1 MYESKG
7 HGVGRRCYF
16 NKCILDI
23 ISDGFCCQSRQDI
36 KTPSQCTYI
45 GVCVNC
51 CCSLA
56 LGASESLVIY
66 VCLSV
71 CLSARR
77 SFNSM
82 QACRLFPDPVVIGS
96 GRASPGALR
105 VNLFIFS
112 PMKHDLLNNRMWTRA
127 REYQRGYMATRRTTG
142 KVDAAGRT
150 GKAEL

>member
-1 MYESKG
+1 MYLHRSLCELLLFS
-7 HGVGRRCYF
+7 
-16 NKCILDI
+16 
-23 ISDGFCCQSRQDI
+23 GF
-36 KTPSQCTYI
+36 
-45 GVCVNC
+45 G
-51 CCSLA
+51 SLRE
-56 LGASESLVIY
+56 LGDLR
-66 VCLSV
+66 LSV

-142 KVDAAGRT
+142 KVNAAGRT